1 MTEVRD
7 RIISILLDLTISAY
21 VLLALSLIA
30 RAILDS
36 GKQYRPR
43 SIRSTGQSRV
53 DCDYYAVFRKRGWLN
68 RWLPAKSEM
77 DLPAGPRNIK
87 AATVSRDSTERQAVS
102 LSYRRAHLKFTCIG
116 L

>member
-1 MTEVRD
+1 MEVRD

-36 GKQYRPR
+36 RKQYRSPSLR
-43 SIRSTGQSRV
+43 SKGPSRP
-53 DCDYYAVFRKRGWLN
+53 DPDYRAVFRKRGWLN

-77 DLPAGPRNIK
+77 NLPAGTRNIK
-87 AATVSRDSTERQAVS
+87 AATVSRDSAVRQAVS
-102 LSYRRAHLKFTCIG
+102 LSYRRANPMFTCIG
-116 L
+116 Q